1 MVPVAERRLTRS
13 NFLPSGLR
21 AVTSKMSSKRVTRA
35 AEAAVAI
42 LFYLLK
48 NEIGRM
54 SFAIICVRFC

>member
-1 MVPVAERRLTRS
+1 MSSKRSHSKVVPVAERRLTRS

-42 LFYLLK
+42 LVY
-48 NEIGRM
+48 
-54 SFAIICVRFC
+54 

>member
-42 LFYLLK
+42 LFF
-48 NEIGRM
+48 ICCVDFDC
-54 SFAIICVRFC
+54 FAIYVFSM